1 MINHGLAVLGGML
14 SIICVYCNE
23 TTFFD
28 LWVMKDYGVKESWIK
43 LFTMADARIPSIIP
57 IIPKYMFA
65 NGEVLFSCG
74 RRTEFMTSK

>member
-1 MINHGLAVLGGML
+1 
-14 SIICVYCNE
+14 
-23 TTFFD
+23 
-28 LWVMKDYGVKESWIK
+28 MKDYGVKESWIK